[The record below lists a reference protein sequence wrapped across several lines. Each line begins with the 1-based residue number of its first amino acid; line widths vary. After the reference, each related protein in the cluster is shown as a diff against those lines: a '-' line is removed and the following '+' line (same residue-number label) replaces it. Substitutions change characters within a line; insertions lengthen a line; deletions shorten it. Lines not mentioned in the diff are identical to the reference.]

1 MTSDC
6 VMELLSLQV
15 GSNKVSAV
23 IQSVCKNLF
32 DVEIQPKYPPS
43 RKTVERIVAEG
54 RLLSLCQSAEVLL
67 ENPNSTLH
75 MDGTSRDHR
84 KVIDREIST
93 PHQQITLGCCKGGF

>member
-32 DVEIQPKYPPS
+32 DVEIQPKDPPS

-67 ENPNSTLH
+67 EILIAHYIWMELVET
-75 MDGTSRDHR
+75 TE
-84 KVIDREIST
+84 K
-93 PHQQITLGCCKGGF
+93 

>member
-1 MTSDC
+1 
-6 VMELLSLQV
+6 MELSSLQV

-32 DVEIQPKYPPS
+32 DVEIQSKDLPS
-43 RKTVERIVAEG
+43 RKTVGRIVAEG
-54 RLLSLCQSAEVLL
+54 HLLSLCQSAEVLL

-84 KVIDREIST
+84 KVIDMEIST
-93 PHQQITLGCCKGGF
+93 PHQQITLAFVDVA